1 MSEQK
6 KTVAEQVAEAEA
18 KQAAA
23 EAAAALDKPRKP
35 VRLPNVFE
43 ALLPILVLLG
53 LMICNFIFDWGLD
66 AHMPCGI
73 ALVVAGIVGVVCG
86 HSYKEVLAG
95 IISAVSRTMEAILI
109 LMCVG
114 IMVAAFTASGVIP
127 SLIYYGLMILSPKVF
142 LPIGMILCAIVGM
155 SCGSSWTTTATM
167 GIAFLGIGAGLGINP
182 ALTAGMCISGA
193 YVGDKFSPLS
203 DTTNLAAATGETGLF
218 DHVGAMVST
227 TGPCFVIALIIYTII
242 GISAS
247 GAYDATVATEFQNT
261 LAQAFNLSPLLLLP
275 IVLIVVVCVMK
286 MPAIPAL
293 LLSILVAVIFGAL
306 FQHIYSI
313 GSWLDMMH
321 YGYSLPEEYC
331 EMNDLAA
338 ELLGSRGG
346 MDGQMWTINLVI
358 LAVAFGGTLEKIGCV
373 ETLFGGLMRKVKKAW
388 QMVGL
393 TLLTSLFCDFTMCD
407 QYLAIIVPGA
417 MYRDKFDEMGLAR
430 NMLSRTLEDCGT
442 LWSPMCPW
450 NSCGVYQTSI
460 LGMGPLKYGP
470 YAFLNIIN
478 PIYAFITALLGRNIF
493 WGDGA
498 YTNLLG
504 KTHMMAKPAA
514 APDDAKAVAT
524 AAAEALRAEGKIPAI
539 SEK

>member
-1 MSEQK
+1 MSEEQK
-6 KTVAEQVAEAEA
+6 KSVAEQVAEAEA

-23 EAAAALDKPRKP
+23 EAALDKPRKP

-43 ALLPILVLLG
+43 ALLPILVLLV
-53 LMICNFIFDWGLD
+53 LMVCGFIFDWGID
-66 AHMPCGI
+66 AHIPCGV
-73 ALVVAGIVGVVCG
+73 ALIVAGIVGVICG
-86 HSYKEVLAG
+86 HSYKAILAG

-114 IMVAAFTASGVIP
+114 IMVAAFTVSGVIP

-142 LPIGMILCAIVGM
+142 LPVGMILCAVVGM

-227 TGPCFVIALIIYTII
+227 TGPCFLIALIIYTIV

-247 GAYDATVATEFQNT
+247 GSYDPTVATDFQNT
-261 LAQAFNLSPLLLLP
+261 LAQAFNLNPLLLLP
-275 IVLIVVVCVMK
+275 IVLIVVVCVLK

-293 LLSILVAVIFGAL
+293 LLSILVAVLFGAI
-306 FQHIYSI
+306 FQQL
-313 GSWLDMMH
+313 GSLGDIINTLH
-321 YGYSLPEEYC
+321 YGYELPEEYC

-373 ETLFGGLMRKVKKAW
+373 ETLFGGLLRKVKKAW

-417 MYRDKFDEMGLAR
+417 MYKEKYDEVGLAR

-460 LGMGPLKYGP
+460 LGMGPMKYGP

-493 WGDGA
+493 WGDGS
-498 YTNLLG
+498 YTNLMG
-504 KTHMMAKPAA
+504 KTHMLSKPAS
-514 APDDAKAVAT
+514 APDDAKAVAS
-524 AAAEALRAEGKIPAI
+524 EAVARMRAEGRIPDI
-539 SEK
+539 SK

>member
-1 MSEQK
+1 MSEK
-6 KTVAEQVAEAEA
+6 KKSVAEQVAEAEA

-23 EAAAALDKPRKP
+23 EAALEKPGKP
-35 VRLPNVFE
+35 VRLPNVIE
-43 ALLPILVLLG
+43 ALLPILVLLI
-53 LMICNFIFDWGLD
+53 LMVCGFIFDWGID
-66 AHMPCGI
+66 AHIPCGI
-73 ALVVAGIVGVVCG
+73 ALVVAGIIGVMCG
-86 HSYKEVLAG
+86 HSYKSVLAG

-142 LPIGMILCAIVGM
+142 LPVGMILCAVVGM

-227 TGPCFVIALIIYTII
+227 TGPCFVIALIIYTIV
-242 GISAS
+242 GLSAS
-247 GAYDATVATEFQNT
+247 GAYDPTVATEFQDT
-261 LAQAFNLSPLLLLP
+261 LAQAFNLNPLLLIP

-293 LLSILVAVIFGAL
+293 LLSIACALVFGVIFQKL
-306 FQHIYSI
+306 
-313 GSWLDMMH
+313 GSVGDIINVLH
-321 YGYSLPEEYC
+321 YGYELPEEYC

-373 ETLFGGLMRKVKKAW
+373 ETLFGGLLRKVRKAW

-417 MYRDKFDEMGLAR
+417 MYKDKFDEMGLAR

-460 LGMGPLKYGP
+460 LGMGPAKYGP

-493 WGDGA
+493 WGDGS

-504 KTHMMAKPAA
+504 KTHMQAKPGA
-514 APDDAKAVAT
+514 APDDAKAAAT
-524 AAAEALRAEGKIPAI
+524 AAVEKLRAEGRIPQL
-539 SEK
+539 SK

>member
-1 MSEQK
+1 MSEEQK
-6 KTVAEQVAEAEA
+6 KSVAEQVAEAEA

-23 EAAAALDKPRKP
+23 EAALDKPRKP

-43 ALLPILVLLG
+43 ALLPILVLLV
-53 LMICNFIFDWGLD
+53 LMVCGFIFDWGID
-66 AHMPCGI
+66 AHIPCGV
-73 ALVVAGIVGVVCG
+73 ALIVAGIVGVICG
-86 HSYKEVLAG
+86 HSYKAILAG

-114 IMVAAFTASGVIP
+114 IMVAAFTVSGVIP

-142 LPIGMILCAIVGM
+142 LPVGMILCAVVGM

-227 TGPCFVIALIIYTII
+227 TGPCFLIALIIYTIV

-247 GAYDATVATEFQNT
+247 GSYDPTVATDFQNT
-261 LAQAFNLSPLLLLP
+261 LAQAFNLNPLLLLP
-275 IVLIVVVCVMK
+275 IVLIVVVCVLK

-293 LLSILVAVIFGAL
+293 LLSILVAVLFGAI
-306 FQHIYSI
+306 FQQL
-313 GSWLDMMH
+313 GSLGDIINTLH
-321 YGYSLPEEYC
+321 YGYELPEEYC

-373 ETLFGGLMRKVKKAW
+373 ETLFGGLLRKVKKAW

-417 MYRDKFDEMGLAR
+417 MYKEKYDEVGLAR

-460 LGMGPLKYGP
+460 LGMGPMKYGP

-493 WGDGA
+493 WGDGS
-498 YTNLLG
+498 YTNLMG
-504 KTHMMAKPAA
+504 KTHMLSKPAS
-514 APDDAKAVAT
+514 APDDAKAVAS
-524 AAAEALRAEGKIPAI
+524 EAVARMRAEGQIPNI
-539 SEK
+539 SK